1 VEAIKEHKEQE
12 AAAVKIQA
20 VQRGREARK
29 EVQEMKAAKAN
40 AVDGSKPASEVGLE
54 VLDIERSPEE
64 EAAAVKIQAVQ
75 RGREA
80 RKEVEAIKE
89 HREQEA
95 AAVKIQAVQ
104 RGREDRKKVEEMKA
118 SRAAAAEDAAAVS

>member
-1 VEAIKEHKEQE
+1 MPRMLCSPERVPDLHVSVCLQE

-89 HREQEA
+89 HREQ
-95 AAVKIQAVQ
+95 
-104 RGREDRKKVEEMKA
+104 
-118 SRAAAAEDAAAVS
+118 VSCVFFHCKDLRQ